1 VPSSTRIGPYRVLRL
16 INQGGQGRVY
26 LGYDSRLQRRVAI
39 KVHRLPT
46 DRAGRKRLL
55 REAQLVASIESP
67 KVVQIYDLVVAQ
79 SSLALIMEYVPGCDL
94 EEFLCGVRPSVS
106 SVMTIATDLA
116 GAITAARQQG
126 IVHGDLKARNVLVT
140 QTGRVKLTDFG
151 IARSSSSLTPGS
163 VERGSPGCVSPEQYL
178 GKPLDVRSDLF
189 ALGCLLYRMLAGSQP
204 FLRSGQL
211 DPNRLLN
218 EMPQALEE
226 LATDLPAG
234 LPELVSGMLQKDPD
248 DRPRDTREV
257 RFALR
262 NIARGIPLTISSS
275 LLAETR
281 SCFRTESPGDVPP
294 IIPSDLRSGGRSRL
308 RRFKLDEF
316 SSWRDLIAQLGFA
329 RLAVLVSLAV
339 FLTGMV
345 VSILIPGST
354 RVHIDQPLI
363 QLGADI
369 KLPGA
374 VSSEWIVEQVK
385 EAMTS
390 RLGPIFVTGPVGGT
404 EVRTLYASPQ
414 EHEIDEQLSV
424 ALRCSGELCLF
435 SVVRRGIDAG
445 SGQQTILFLDMPV
458 SEWRQNIQQVTATL
472 FD

>member
-1 VPSSTRIGPYRVLRL
+1 
-16 INQGGQGRVY
+16 
-26 LGYDSRLQRRVAI
+26 
-39 KVHRLPT
+39 
-46 DRAGRKRLL
+46 
-55 REAQLVASIESP
+55 
-67 KVVQIYDLVVAQ
+67 
-79 SSLALIMEYVPGCDL
+79 MEYVPGCDL

-140 QTGRVKLTDFG
+140 QAGRVKLTDFG
-151 IARSSSSLTPGS
+151 IARSSNSLTPGS

-189 ALGCLLYRMLAGSQP
+189 ALGCLLYRMLAGRQP

-218 EMPQALEE
+218 EMPQPLEE
-226 LATDLPAG
+226 LVADLPAG

-262 NIARGIPLTISSS
+262 NIARDIPLTVSST

-281 SCFRTESPGDVPP
+281 SCFRTESAEDVPP
-294 IIPSDLRSGGRSRL
+294 VIPSDLRSSGRSRL
-308 RRFKLDEF
+308 RPFKPDEF
-316 SSWRDLIAQLGFA
+316 SSWRDLIARFGLA
-329 RLAVLVSLAV
+329 RAGALAVLVV
-339 FLTGMV
+339 FLTVIAGNIVM
-345 VSILIPGST
+345 PGST
-354 RVHIDQPLI
+354 RVHISQPRI
-363 QLGADI
+363 QVGADI
-369 KLPGA
+369 RLPED
-374 VSSEWIVEQVK
+374 VSAQWIIEQVK
-385 EAMTS
+385 EAMIS
-390 RLGPIFVTGPVGGT
+390 SLGPIFVTGPVGAT
-404 EVRTLYASPQ
+404 EVRTLYASPR
-414 EHEIDEQLSV
+414 EREVEEQLSV

-435 SVVRRGIDAG
+435 TLVRNGIDTG
-445 SGQQTILFLDMPV
+445 RSQQAILFLDMPV
-458 SEWRQNIQQVTATL
+458 SEWRQDIQRVTATL